1 MNSTALR
8 ICFGVA
14 IIMFSFNGVLLH
26 GDEGMWLFNQPP
38 REHLK
43 SKYGFDASEEWMEH
57 VQKASVRF
65 NSGGSG
71 SFVSREGL
79 VLSNHHV
86 AADALQK
93 LSNEDRDI
101 LAEGFYAASKEKE
114 LPCVDLELNV
124 LMSIEDVTERVNA
137 AIEPSMKPE
146 AAFAARR
153 ETIETIQKE
162 SLEST
167 GFRSD
172 VVTLYQG
179 GAYHLYRFKKYTD
192 VRLVMAPEQQIAFFG
207 GDPDNFEYP
216 RYCLDYTFFR
226 AYENGKPANTEHY
239 LKWNRQGPKDGEL
252 VFVTGHPGS
261 TSRLLTVTELEYERD
276 TLQPDVL
283 SWLNRME
290 VLLSVYGSR
299 TAENKR
305 RSKDLLFGIQN
316 SRKAYTGMHAGL
328 LDPDLFAQKRQQETS
343 LRARVANDPS
353 LQKYS
358 EAWNRIGKAQ
368 ADIISVRTRYNF
380 FEGGRAFYGD
390 LFPIAKLLLRAAVE
404 LPKPN
409 GQRLREFGD
418 SGLDSLKFQLF
429 SSKPLYTDLELV
441 TLTDGLT
448 YLADTFGPEDPMV
461 LAILRGRS
469 PRKAAADLV
478 TGTQVGDVEFRKK
491 LFEGGIMA
499 INEVKDPM
507 IELARLVDRDA
518 REARK
523 ILDAAKETKRAAHA
537 EIGKARFATK
547 GTSSYPD
554 ATFTLR
560 LAFGEV
566 AGYSEGTQKLPH
578 ETHFKGLFERAKSQD
593 NTPPFNLPESWQ
605 GARARLNLQAPVNFV
620 SKVDIIGGNSGS
632 PVVNRKAEL
641 VGLIFDGNIHT
652 LPWRHGYD
660 DKVARAISV
669 HAGGI
674 TESLESVYSAQNL
687 LRELRP

>member
-1 MNSTALR
+1 MGRLIFTR
-8 ICFGVA
+8 IY
-14 IIMFSFNGVLLH
+14 SLVLLIH
-26 GDEGMWLFNQPP
+26 FFALQADEGMWLFNQPP
-38 REHLK
+38 RELLK
-43 SKYGFDASEEWMEH
+43 SKYGFDASKEWMH
-57 VQKASVRF
+57 HLQQASVRF

-71 SFVSREGL
+71 SFVSAEGL

-101 LAEGFYAASKEKE
+101 LAEGFYAASKDQE

-124 LMSIEDVTERVNA
+124 LMSIEDVTDRVNA
-137 AIEPSMKPE
+137 AVDPTAKPE
-146 AAFAARR
+146 VAFAARR
-153 ETIETIQKE
+153 AAIASIQKA

-226 AYENGKPANTEHY
+226 AYEDGKPAKVDHF
-239 LKWNRQGPKDGEL
+239 LKWNRKGPTDGEL

-261 TSRLLTVTELEYERD
+261 TSRLLTVTEMEYERD
-276 TLQPDVL
+276 ILQPDVL

-299 TAENKR
+299 SAENKR
-305 RSKDLLFGIQN
+305 RSKDILFGIQN

-328 LDPDLFAQKRQQETS
+328 LDPDMFAQKRTQENRLRASVASDSS
-343 LRARVANDPS
+343 LR
-353 LQKYS
+353 KYS
-358 EAWNRIGKAQ
+358 AAWDRIAKAQ
-368 ADIISVRTRYNF
+368 ADMISVRTRYNF
-380 FEGGRAFYGD
+380 LEGGRAFYGD
-390 LFPIAKLLLRAAVE
+390 LFPIAKSLLRAAVE

-429 SSKPLYTDLELV
+429 SSKPLYMDLELV

-461 LAILRGRS
+461 LAILAGRS
-469 PRKAAADLV
+469 PRKAAADLIA
-478 TGTQVGDVEFRKK
+478 GTQVGDVAFRKQI
-491 LFEGGIMA
+491 FEGGIQA
-499 INEVKDPM
+499 INKANDPM
-507 IELARLVDRDA
+507 IELARLVDHNA

-523 ILDAAKETKRAAHA
+523 ILDAARETKQAAHA
-537 EIGKARFATK
+537 EIGKARFAAL
-547 GTSSYPD
+547 GSSTYPD

-566 AGYSEGTQKLPH
+566 AGYEEGTLTLPH
-578 ETHFKGLFERAKSQD
+578 ETHFDGLYKRADAQG
-593 NTPPFNLPESWQ
+593 NTPPFNLPSSWRD
-605 GARARLNLQAPVNFV
+605 GKNGLNLKAPVNFV

-632 PVVNRKAEL
+632 PVVNRKGEL

-674 TESLESVYSAQNL
+674 TESLESIYKTESL
-687 LRELRP
+687 LKELLD

>member
-1 MNSTALR
+1 MKSSGLR
-8 ICFGVA
+8 LCLAICSLVA
-14 IIMFSFNGVLLH
+14 TSYQPTLV

-38 REHLK
+38 RELLK
-43 SKYGFDASEEWMEH
+43 ANYGFNASSQWLEH

-71 SFVSREGL
+71 SFVSKEGL

-93 LSNEDRDI
+93 LSNEERDI
-101 LAEGFYAASKEKE
+101 LAEGYSAHSRNEE
-114 LPCVDLELNV
+114 LKCVDLELNV
-124 LMSIEDVTERVNA
+124 LMGIQDVTDQVNKA
-137 AIEPSMKPE
+137 VKKDMNPE
-146 AAFAARR
+146 AAFTARR
-153 ETIETIQKE
+153 GVIAAIEKA
-162 SLEST
+162 SLDST
-167 GFRSD
+167 GLRSD

-192 VRLVMAPEQQIAFFG
+192 VRLVFAPEQQIAFFG

-226 AYENGKPANTEHY
+226 AYENGKPAKTDHF
-239 LKWNRQGPKDGEL
+239 LKWNQNGPKNGEL

-261 TSRLLTVTELEYERD
+261 TSRLLTVAELEYERD

-299 TAENKR
+299 SAENKR

-316 SRKAYTGMHAGL
+316 SRKAYGGMHAGL
-328 LDPDLFAQKRQQETS
+328 LDPDLFAQKRRQENELRQAVRANAS
-343 LRARVANDPS
+343 LHQFDAAWKRIADA
-353 LQKYS
+353 QS
-358 EAWNRIGKAQ
+358 E
-368 ADIISVRTRYNF
+368 IIKVRTRYNF

-390 LFPIAKLLLRAAVE
+390 LYPIAKMLLRAAVE

-409 GQRLREFGD
+409 GERLREFND
-418 SGLDSLKFQLF
+418 SGLESLKFQLF
-429 SSKPLYTDLELV
+429 SNKPLYDDLELV

-461 LAILRGRS
+461 MAILAGRS
-469 PRKAAADLV
+469 PQQAATDLI
-478 TGTQVGDVEFRKK
+478 TGTKVGDVSFRQE
-491 LFEGGIMA
+491 LFEGGIEA
-499 INEVKDPM
+499 INRVKDPM
-507 IELARLVDRDA
+507 IELARLVDREA

-523 ILDAAKETKRAAHA
+523 ALDAAKEVKQAAHA
-537 EIGKARFATK
+537 EIAKARFAIQ
-547 GTSSYPD
+547 GSSSYPD

-566 AGYSEGTQKLPH
+566 AGYQEGTQWRHH
-578 ETHFKGLFERAKSQD
+578 ETYFKGLYQRSKAQAEA
-593 NTPPFNLPESWQ
+593 PPFNLPPRWIEQ
-605 GARARLNLQAPVNFV
+605 KDRLNLEAPVNFV
-620 SKVDIIGGNSGS
+620 SKIDIIGGNSGS
-632 PVVNRKAEL
+632 PVVNRKGEL

-652 LPWRHGYD
+652 LPWRHGYN

-674 TESLESVYSAQNL
+674 TESLKSVYQASTL
-687 LRELRP
+687 LEELLN